1 MKALGYNPM
10 YATARC
16 ILHELK
22 SPRVGIHM
30 FSGYLSSVQSYSD
43 IKKFVSLF
51 QIRLIFKRFEKFYL
65 IPPLSEIH
73 ISQFQPLTDNFS
85 IKRKVITPIFVCT
98 DYSLA
103 L

>member
-51 QIRLIFKRFEKFYL
+51 QIRLMFKRFEKFYL
-65 IPPLSEIH
+65 ILLLLVRIIFHSFHQE
-73 ISQFQPLTDNFS
+73 FS
-85 IKRKVITPIFVCT
+85 SIRRILPFF
-98 DYSLA
+98 DM
-103 L
+103 